1 MAGILAMRPEVLILD
16 EPAAGL
22 DPGMK
27 EEIFSLIDGIRR
39 ERGTAVILVS
49 HEMEDVV
56 VHADR
61 VMLMADGKIGLS
73 GTPKE
78 VFSQVEKVRELG
90 GDVPEVT
97 EILYDLCQAGL
108 PLGGLDVS
116 VEAAAS
122 LIAGAIG
129 GEVTE
134 A

>member
-1 MAGILAMRPEVLILD
+1 MAGILAMRPEILILD

-27 EEIFSLIDGIRR
+27 EEIFMLIDGIRR

-49 HEMEDVV
+49 HEMEDVSK
-56 VHADR
+56 HADR
-61 VMLMADGKIGLS
+61 VLLMADGKIGLS

-78 VFSQVEKVRELG
+78 VFSQVERVRELG

-97 EILYDLCQAGL
+97 EILYDLQKAGL
-108 PLGGLDVS
+108 PLGGMDVS

-122 LIAGAIG
+122 LIADAIG